1 MVECRASD
9 QLCQVRRGYSHRPLP
24 AIPVL
29 LRSDDPDLTIDLQ
42 SLIVEVYRRGRYR
55 SLLDYTKP
63 LPVPHSEDAAC
74 LADLKSPPG

>member
-1 MVECRASD
+1 
-9 QLCQVRRGYSHRPLP
+9 
-24 AIPVL
+24 VL